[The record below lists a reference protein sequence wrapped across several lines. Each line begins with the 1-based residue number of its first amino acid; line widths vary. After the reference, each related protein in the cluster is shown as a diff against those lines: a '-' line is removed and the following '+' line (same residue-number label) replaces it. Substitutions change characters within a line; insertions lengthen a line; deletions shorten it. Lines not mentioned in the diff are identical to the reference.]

1 MNTNKMYR
9 ILLLAFSFL
18 LFSCREETPVYQQ
31 NTDAKDLERIF
42 LVRSNVSQNLTIY
55 PLQETRET
63 SIGVGYGGLKRPSSN
78 IKVTL
83 AVDHAALDSINAA
96 RRANAET
103 EYLPFPAGSYSFDKM
118 DVTVEAGKLYS
129 DYIKMT
135 YKPAAFDY
143 RQTYVLPISITDA
156 SGYKIST
163 SKTIMLTVPKVEKFT
178 EISRTNW
185 DVTFSSEEAAGEGA
199 NNGRAIHT
207 IDDNVSTFWHSQW
220 WPSAP
225 GFPHWL
231 NYDMKE
237 AKYVSKIAMHRR
249 LGNDFG
255 PTKFYVEGSVDGT
268 TWEKLSNDVETF
280 DPALVGYQEYE
291 LVRPKSVRYVKVT
304 FTEGNRAGGHVYISE
319 FKAYTTPEAL
329 RN

>member
-143 RQTYVLPISITDA
+143 RQTYILPISITDA
-156 SGYKIST
+156 SGYKLSR
-163 SKTIMLTVPKVEKFT
+163 SKTIVLTVPKVEKFT
-178 EISRTNW
+178 EIARTNW
-185 DVTFSSEEAAGEGA
+185 AVTFSSEEAEGEGA
-199 NNGRAIHT
+199 NNGKAIHT
-207 IDDNVSTFWHSQW
+207 IDNNISTFWHSAWYRSQ
-220 WPSAP
+220 PI
-225 GFPHWL
+225 FPHWL
-231 NYDMKE
+231 NYDMRE
-237 AKYVSKIAMHRR
+237 AKYVSKVALHPRPGTNNYGATAFR
-249 LGNDFG
+249 
-255 PTKFYVEGSVDGT
+255 VEGSVDGS
-268 TWEKLSNDVETF
+268 TWELLSNNEETYN
-280 DPALVGYQEYE
+280 PANKAFQEYE
-291 LVRPKSVRYVKVT
+291 LANPKEVRYVKVT
-304 FTEGNRAGGHVYISE
+304 FIRGNATYTSLAE
-319 FKAYTTPEAL
+319 FKAYTTPEFL